1 LVTDSTELENFPRIL
16 SNLIDF
22 DDWSVSK
29 KGPIVERVRDFADH
43 LVDGFF
49 IPRKSPFSKTYLAT
63 TDASLHKASSKK
75 TPQPTPAL
83 SPQSAVAPVGTT
95 QRLSSLRKACL
106 IRDRHRCTI
115 SRRFGANEAVNRYN
129 TLGDGA
135 KDDDDRLIKD
145 EEEEPADLEVAH
157 IIPHFLASP
166 NDASIPLVRLPLL
179 VNLL

>member
-1 LVTDSTELENFPRIL
+1 
-16 SNLIDF
+16 
-22 DDWSVSK
+22 
-29 KGPIVERVRDFADH
+29 
-43 LVDGFF
+43 
-49 IPRKSPFSKTYLAT
+49 
-63 TDASLHKASSKK
+63 
-75 TPQPTPAL
+75 
-83 SPQSAVAPVGTT
+83 VGTT

-115 SRRFGANEAVNRYN
+115 SRRFDANEVVNRYN